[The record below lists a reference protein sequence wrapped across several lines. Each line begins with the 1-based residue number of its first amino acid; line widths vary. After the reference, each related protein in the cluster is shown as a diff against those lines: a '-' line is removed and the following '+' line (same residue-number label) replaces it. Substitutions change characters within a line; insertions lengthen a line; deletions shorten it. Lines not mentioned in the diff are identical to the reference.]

1 MTLISYGFEH
11 SMFFPE
17 RIQETEASVSDVIDN
32 LNSITPEELESKLSK
47 LYASLQTRK
56 RKEYS
61 KFALAGLR
69 AGINRFFRQPP
80 KNKLFNTMKD
90 IEFQKSNT
98 ELIGIL
104 KILSDVARIYLKI
117 KSPFPHLHPV
127 VQSIVILTIS
137 LRHKFVKQISAKVT
151 NTLLFFVEIM

>member
-1 MTLISYGFEH
+1 MGHNIYYICNLPFLVTLISYGFEH
-11 SMFFPE
+11 SMFFLE

-80 KNKLFNTMKD
+80 KNRLFSNEKLVRY
-90 IEFQKSNT
+90 S
-98 ELIGIL
+98 
-104 KILSDVARIYLKI
+104 
-117 KSPFPHLHPV
+117 
-127 VQSIVILTIS
+127 
-137 LRHKFVKQISAKVT
+137 
-151 NTLLFFVEIM
+151 FFVFRYSKKEVSSIFVFRFSIFKK